1 VPTTARVAA
10 DLYAVLGVDPTASGD
25 EVARAYRARAKQ
37 LHPDTNDDPLASDR
51 FHELVDAYGVLANHR
66 TRREYDQSRAAV
78 PRTSSSHSGSAAR
91 IAAPGAAAPKRW
103 TRRRALTAIVGG
115 ALVTVLG
122 VGAAVLTWQVHQTD
136 ASRHARFQPVD
147 ARRVAD
153 NQIMFVAR
161 DGRIVR
167 TPEPALHGEGNG
179 LGPTVRVRYDPANPT
194 HVIVDSSTLGRDIT
208 FAIVALKLLIGG
220 PVFIVLGARRLR
232 ATNAR

>member
-10 DLYAVLGVDPTASGD
+10 DLYAVLGVEPTASGD

-37 LHPDTNDDPLASDR
+37 LHPDTSDDPLAPDR
-51 FHELVDAYGVLANHR
+51 FNELVDAYGVLANHR
-66 TRREYDQSRAAV
+66 TRREYDQSRAAG
-78 PRTSSSHSGSAAR
+78 PRTSSSHSDSGAR
-91 IAAPGAAAPKRW
+91 IAPGAAVPKRW

-122 VGAAVLTWQVHQTD
+122 VSAAVLTWQVHQTD

-167 TPEPALHGEGNG
+167 TPEPSLHGEGNG

-232 ATNAR
+232 ATDAR